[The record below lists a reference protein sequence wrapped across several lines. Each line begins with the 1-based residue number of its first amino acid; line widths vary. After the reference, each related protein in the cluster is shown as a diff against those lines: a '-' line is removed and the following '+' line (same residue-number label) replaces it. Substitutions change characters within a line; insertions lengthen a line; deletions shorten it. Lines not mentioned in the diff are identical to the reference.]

1 MEVVYSKVKSVKD
14 DSLYTQ
20 NDSSID
26 KCNFENREQN
36 YRDKNNYL
44 LYNNNNA
51 KLKEFSNPEIKLI
64 DETEDMKITEE
75 DLLVNT
81 NNKIINNKS
90 LVNIS
95 QKYSEDNNINQK
107 YFKKK
112 MGKENR
118 LSATQMA
125 TYENSEFWTKQVPK
139 IHNNGDYYRNIA
151 DSHINF
157 KNRDIEN
164 FVQDFRIDSDNSD
177 YLGTSYYN
185 KEYKT
190 LNKKKNFLE
199 PKVSVN
205 YEVNYSKNNNKI
217 THSGIANNNKRKY
230 SNQNEIYNKNVKEFG
245 QIEYYNEGWLNKF
258 NDEFKLGQIN
268 YNIKDSNNNN
278 YDKYVCSEKNLQE
291 KKIPECNSEGAYKSR
306 IENFKYNNIE
316 KGDNIVIQKEKQ
328 NDFKKIKNCGQYLPV
343 KENVYNCKLE
353 ARTPYEKN
361 ILINR
366 NEIMLASLNNKENQY
381 RRKGFLY

>member
-20 NDSSID
+20 NDTNID

-44 LYNNNNA
+44 LYNNNTA
-51 KLKEFSNPEIKLI
+51 KLKKFSTPKIQLI
-64 DETEDMKITEE
+64 DETEDMKIRED

-90 LVNIS
+90 LINIS
-95 QKYSEDNNINQK
+95 KKYSEDNNINQK
-107 YFKKK
+107 YFFDKS
-112 MGKENR
+112 GKINR

-125 TYENSEFWTKQVPK
+125 TYENPKFWTNQVPK
-139 IHNNGDYYRNIA
+139 IQNNGDYYRNIA
-151 DSHINF
+151 DSHIKF

-164 FVQDFRIDSDNSD
+164 FVQDFRIDSDNSN
-177 YLGTSYYN
+177 YLGKSYYN
-185 KEYKT
+185 REYET
-190 LNKKKNFLE
+190 INNKKNFLE

-205 YEVNYSKNNNKI
+205 YQVNYSTNNNKI
-217 THSGIANNNKRKY
+217 THSGKANTNKKKY
-230 SNQNEIYNKNVKEFG
+230 SNQNKTYNKNVKEFG

-258 NDEFKLGQIN
+258 NDEFDLDQKN
-268 YNIKDSNNNN
+268 YNIIDPNNNN
-278 YDKYVCSEKNLQE
+278 YDKYVCSEKNLE
-291 KKIPECNSEGAYKSR
+291 ENKIPKCNSQGAYKSN
-306 IENFKYNNIE
+306 IENFKYSNVE
-316 KGDNIVIQKEKQ
+316 KGDNVVIQKEKQ
-328 NDFKKIKNCGQYLPV
+328 NDFKKIKNCGQYIPV
-343 KENVYNCKLE
+343 KENVYNCKLQAE
-353 ARTPYEKN
+353 TPYERN